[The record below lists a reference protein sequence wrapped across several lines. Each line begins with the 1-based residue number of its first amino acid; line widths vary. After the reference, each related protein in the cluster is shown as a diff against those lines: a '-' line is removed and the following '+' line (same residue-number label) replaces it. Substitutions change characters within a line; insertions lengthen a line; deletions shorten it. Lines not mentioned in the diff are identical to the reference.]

1 MYIVGGIVIG
11 AAIASLIILPAVLP
25 GVLGAAGFTATGVQ
39 LGTQYSSSLRCF
51 CTYVQ
56 PTGSAAAATH
66 SAIGIVS
73 AGSTFALAQSVAMGG
88 AIPIAWSLGAA
99 AVGGAVGGVLGGA
112 AARLMPVMAP
122 HIASAMRGV
131 QMAESRAV
139 EGVRRFASW
148 VKRRM

>member
-1 MYIVGGIVIG
+1 MFRIRKSTAVYIVGGIVIG

-39 LGTQYSSSLRCF
+39 L
-51 CTYVQ
+51 
-56 PTGSAAAATH
+56 GSAAAATH